1 MSSGFPVF
9 QVPNTPQRVCI
20 YHLLQAQAE
29 HTSESTAAAMS
40 AVQGTLSGMEEIREA
55 ILGIKADIESSN
67 IPGLQR
73 IHLNSEKFSK
83 FGPRNFERPDVTS
96 TNRSEAAFFSSIREA
111 TYEVRDLKIDVFG
124 DVGIATYYPEVSF
137 VRDGVRVASSGR
149 QTLVFLRTD
158 SGWKLVHEHGTT
170 RP

>member
-1 MSSGFPVF
+1 MKRLLGLILCLLLSGV
-9 QVPNTPQRVCI
+9 
-20 YHLLQAQAE
+20 LLAE
-29 HTSESTAAAMS
+29 TGGTAAQDHESDARL
-40 AVQGTLSGMEEIREA
+40 QIREA

-67 IPGLQR
+67 ISGLQGV
-73 IHLNSEKFSK
+73 HLNSEKFSK
-83 FGPRNFERPDVTS
+83 FGPRNFERQDVTS

-137 VRDGVRVASSGR
+137 VRDGVQVASSGR

-158 SGWKLVHEHGTT
+158 SGWKLVHEHGTA